1 VAGHQAVSRKAID
14 LEIDHLVAIGT
25 KEYLVE
31 SELGSTE
38 ILLVENIESAREIAA
53 GSEAGDVIL
62 VKGSRAE
69 GLEKLAELLIGDIND
84 LPVDKSEG

>member
-1 VAGHQAVSRKAID
+1 MLTVQSAMLYISFNLSD
-14 LEIDHLVAIGT
+14 
-25 KEYLVE
+25 
-31 SELGSTE
+31 S
-38 ILLVENIESAREIAA
+38 ILLVENIESAREIAT

-84 LPVDKSEG
+84 LPTEKSEG

>member
-1 VAGHQAVSRKAID
+1 
-14 LEIDHLVAIGT
+14 
-25 KEYLVE
+25 
-31 SELGSTE
+31 
-38 ILLVENIESAREIAA
+38 VENIESAREMAT

-84 LPVDKSEG
+84 LPSEKSEG